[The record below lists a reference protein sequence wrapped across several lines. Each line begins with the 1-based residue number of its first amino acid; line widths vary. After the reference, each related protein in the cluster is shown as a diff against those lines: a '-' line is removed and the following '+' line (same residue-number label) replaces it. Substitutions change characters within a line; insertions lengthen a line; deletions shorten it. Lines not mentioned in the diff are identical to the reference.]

1 MQVINTI
8 KLFSKA
14 QKIKMSQ
21 TVNGKGEEK
30 ESNFRIKPK
39 VKKPKQ
45 KLSFGLPDYYMQILN
60 IMSCKPFINY

>member
-1 MQVINTI
+1 
-8 KLFSKA
+8 
-14 QKIKMSQ
+14 MSQ